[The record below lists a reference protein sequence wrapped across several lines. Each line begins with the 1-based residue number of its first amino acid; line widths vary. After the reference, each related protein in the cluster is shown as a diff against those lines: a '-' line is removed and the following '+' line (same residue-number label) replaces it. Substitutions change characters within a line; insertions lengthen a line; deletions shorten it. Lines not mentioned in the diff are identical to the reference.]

1 MHILAYFV
9 QINQLLQTL
18 TISAAMEGSGH
29 IALFR
34 TLLIGNTRFSGAQ
47 RVQSWPFAGRGLGG
61 SSGSNRQDLVF
72 IRPPGIQ
79 DGGFDLRL
87 DNVWFCRV
95 LLLFKIKAQT
105 DSGLKEFECAYVS
118 VLDEYTGPRVPGM
131 HNLVYS

>member
-9 QINQLLQTL
+9 QVHQLLQTV

-34 TLLIGNTRFSGAQ
+34 TLLIGNTKFSGAQ